1 MPGTNVSKL
10 PDAGC
15 PNENCQKQVVG
26 TNQVTNPQILGE
38 AILPVTFKDQI
49 KSELAVLNGYVYS
62 NAQSKSGANGVDNP
76 GFLNDSAVVTNDTKE
91 EATSG
96 KQKQN
101 DNGSFR
107 QCSGKYEWLWRNR
120 IILILI
126 VTVSIAIVS
135 GIQLY
140 RNSSSQSSTEWDE
153 NHVDENENESPRD
166 YISDSNG
173 TINKK
178 VRIFNRKQWLAQ
190 PPISPVSDLPKL
202 PVSLVIIQHSAT
214 ESCLSQSQC
223 IFQTRYIQ
231 MFHIESMGW
240 NDIAY
245 NFLVGG
251 DGDAYEGRGW
261 KKEGSHTLGY
271 NTRSIGVCFIGTFIS
286 EPPPA
291 NQIAAFHH
299 LMKVGVELG
308 FLTKDYKVVAA
319 KQLMATLSPGEA
331 FYRVMK
337 SWEHWSPKP

>member
-1 MPGTNVSKL
+1 MPGANVSKL

-38 AILPVTFKDQI
+38 AILPVTFKDQL

-76 GFLNDSAVVTNDTKE
+76 GFLKDSAVGTNDIKE
-91 EATSG
+91 EVTSG
-96 KQKQN
+96 KHKQN
-101 DNGSFR
+101 HKGPFF
-107 QCSGKYEWLWRNR
+107 QCSGKYQWLWQKRM
-120 IILILI
+120 ILIVI

-140 RNSSSQSSTEWDE
+140 RNTSSQTSTESEE
-153 NHVDENENESPRD
+153 NHVDENEHESPLD

-178 VRIFNRKQWLAQ
+178 VRIFSRKQWLAQ
-190 PPISPVSDLPKL
+190 PPSHPVNDLQKV

-231 MFHIESMGW
+231 MFHIESLGW
-240 NDIAY
+240 SDIGY

-271 NTRSIGVCFIGTFIS
+271 NKNSIGVCFIGTFIN
-286 EPPPA
+286 EPPPE

-308 FLTKDYKVVAA
+308 HLTKDYKVLAA
-319 KQLMATLSPGEA
+319 KQLQATASPGEA
-331 FYRVMK
+331 FIRVIRT
-337 SWEHWSPKP
+337 WEHWAPKP